1 MKTSLSQKTKS
12 VHHDVKS
19 LKARANEKRTLPEKF
34 ADWLTSYFGTITFLS
49 LNAVWFGVWIIINTD
64 HTPIKAFDPYPFG
77 LLTTIVSLEA
87 IFLAIVVLISQ
98 NREARIAELRE
109 EIDLQINII
118 AEEEISKMVNLLVHL
133 LKKEGI
139 HVEKDAELKRIL
151 GISNEEIEAQI
162 EKELS

>member
-1 MKTSLSQKTKS
+1 MASLRRNETRRQFLKS
-12 VHHDVKS
+12 FEAKS
-19 LKARANEKRTLPEKF
+19 LRSRSFLTQI
-34 ADWLTSYFGTITFLS
+34 ADNLTEICGSTPFLIFHVIFF
-49 LNAVWFGVWIIINTD
+49 AVWIVINTGLI
-64 HTPIKAFDPYPFG
+64 PQIQVFDPFPFG
-77 LLTTIVSLEA
+77 LLTMIVSLEA